1 MPKIK
6 YTGKFW
12 GTYRRLI
19 ARDPEIE
26 GAVESRLKLFAK
38 NFADTRLKN
47 HSLKRDMVGKFAFS
61 INSDI
66 RVVYEWTSQTTVK
79 LLAIGNHKEA
89 YHLK

>member
-1 MPKIK
+1 
-6 YTGKFW
+6 
-12 GTYRRLI
+12 
-19 ARDPEIE
+19 
-26 GAVESRLKLFAK
+26 
-38 NFADTRLKN
+38 
-47 HSLKRDMVGKFAFS
+47 MVGKFAFS